1 MKPASEQTSEPAA
14 EPASEPASERLASAS
29 PHIVTAIPGPQSQAW
44 AARLHQAECPEVTWL
59 APDFPVFWERAAGV
73 MVEDVDGNRF
83 LDLTAAF
90 AVASIGHAHPRV
102 VETLQAQAPRLIH
115 GMGDVH
121 PSRLKVELAEKLSRL
136 TDGALGLPIFGCSGA
151 EAMEAARKTA
161 LVASGRTHL
170 IAFTGAYHGLTLGA
184 LELTARAEFR
194 APFQSQLSGTV
205 TRLPYP
211 SCYRCPYGKTYG
223 SCQLECLQHLERTLD
238 DAGSGVGDVGGIVL
252 EPIQG
257 RGGTV
262 VPPPEYL
269 PGLRKLCDERQILLV
284 LDEIYTGFGRT
295 GRLFA
300 HEHWNIR
307 PDIMAVG
314 KALGGGM
321 PISACI
327 GKPEVMRRWPPSQG
341 EAIHT
346 GTFLGHP
353 LSCAAALTALEVLE
367 QEKLVERSARLGSQL
382 KEALWKLALKHPE
395 VGDVRGEGLMLG
407 VELVTDRQTKTP
419 ATALCIGL
427 MKWALQK
434 GLLLLPEGTHGNIL
448 GITPPLVVQEQQ
460 LAWAVERIDEGL
472 SALKA

>member
-1 MKPASEQTSEPAA
+1 MQQPSA
-14 EPASEPASERLASAS
+14 ELANAT
-29 PHIVTAIPGPQSQAW
+29 PQLVTPVPGPQSLAW
-44 AARLHQAECPEVTWL
+44 AKRLQQAECPEVTWI
-59 APDFPVFWERAAGV
+59 APDFPIFWEQAAGS
-73 MVEDVDGNRF
+73 MVQDVDGNRY

-90 AVASIGHAHPRV
+90 AVASIGHAHPKV
-102 VETLQAQAPRLIH
+102 VETLQQQAPRLIH

-121 PSRLKVELAEKLSRL
+121 PTGLKVQLAEKLAAL
-136 TDGALGLPIFGCSGA
+136 TDGTLGLPIFGCSGA

-161 LVASGRTHL
+161 LVASGRSGL

-184 LELTARAEFR
+184 LELTARSEFR
-194 APFQSQLSGTV
+194 TPFQSQLPGTV

-223 SCQLECLQHLERTLD
+223 SCQLECLRHLERTLD
-238 DAGSGVGDVGGIVL
+238 DAGSGVGDIGGIVL

-269 PGLRKLCDERQILLV
+269 PGLRRICDERKVLLV

-353 LSCAAALTALEVLE
+353 LSCAAALTTLEVIE
-367 QEKLVERSARLGSQL
+367 QEGLVARSARLGKLL
-382 KEALWKLALKHPE
+382 KEMVWGLAQKHPE
-395 VGDVRGEGLMLG
+395 IGDVRGEGLMVG
-407 VELVTDRQTKTP
+407 VELVTDPKSKTP
-419 ATALCIGL
+419 ATPLSIGL
-427 MKWALQK
+427 MKWALQH

-448 GITPPLVVQEQQ
+448 GITPPLVVEPQQ
-460 LAWAVERIDEGL
+460 LEWAVERIDEGL